1 MAQHGPQQAHQT
13 QSHTW
18 GGPGRMERNTVR
30 VIMEVWIMCRDTNC
44 SKIKC
49 NTCSDLCLPVG
60 GMPAVLF
67 GLLASASITV
77 FKKMYCKHLLRLR
90 PLPCVLC
97 DNNSNRGISI
107 KDLKEIGSFELYY
120 TSLKANKFYHLNE
133 I

>member
-1 MAQHGPQQAHQT
+1 MSTSRGYA
-13 QSHTW
+13 SCF
-18 GGPGRMERNTVR
+18 
-30 VIMEVWIMCRDTNC
+30 VWIV
-44 SKIKC
+44 S
-49 NTCSDLCLPVG
+49 L
-60 GMPAVLF
+60 
-67 GLLASASITV
+67 SIHHTV